1 MPLTRRRLFSIT
13 ATVALA
19 GAAGTALTTLTRAEA
34 DTDPAV
40 LAKAGP
46 DGDIV
51 LGSDKAPVTI
61 IEYASMTCPHCA
73 HFSEHTFPE
82 LQKRYIDTGKV
93 RFIFREFPLDA
104 LAAAG
109 FMLARCAG
117 KDKFMPV
124 VETLFAKQ
132 REWMV
137 DPPIPPLR
145 EIAKQFGFTQQT
157 FDECLANQKL
167 LDGIQEVRDRAAEKL
182 GVEFDADLFR
192 QRQEAQ
198 RRPVDRHAGQG
209 DRPLSQGRIRGFWLR
224 PDRRKAARGTSG
236 LGPRREN
243 LDNAAALLR
252 LRA

>member
-1 MPLTRRRLFSIT
+1 MTLTRRRVFSAT
-13 ATVALA
+13 AAFALA
-19 GAAGTALTTLTRAEA
+19 GAGTFSIQPLRQAKAETA
-34 DTDPAV
+34 EPDKDI

-73 HFSEHTFPE
+73 HFSETTFPE

-117 KDKFMPV
+117 NDKFMPV
-124 VETLFAKQ
+124 IETLFAKQ

-137 DPPIPPLR
+137 EKPIEPLR
-145 EIAKQFGFTQQT
+145 AIAKQFGFTQET
-157 FDECLANQKL
+157 FDACLANQKV
-167 LDGIQEVRDRAAEKL
+167 LDGIQEVRDRASEKL
-182 GVEFDADLFR
+182 GVDSTPTFFVNGRKLSGDQSIDALAKVIDPYLK
-192 QRQEAQ
+192 
-198 RRPVDRHAGQG
+198 DG
-209 DRPLSQGRIRGFWLR
+209 
-224 PDRRKAARGTSG
+224 
-236 LGPRREN
+236 
-243 LDNAAALLR
+243 
-252 LRA
+252 